1 LASERTVFSQLLDFL
16 PRHEFNKC
24 VRRYQGNYRMRDFSC
39 LDQFLCLVFAQLTG
53 RESLRDIETCLRAMQ
68 PKLYHCGFRGH
79 IARSTLAD
87 ANETRDWHIYADFA
101 RVLIRR
107 ARKLYAADDFGVELA
122 QTVYAL
128 DTTTIELCLALFPW
142 ARYQR
147 QKGAIRLHTQL
158 DLRGNIPCLV
168 HVTDGKAYDTVILDQ
183 LLLEP
188 GSFYIMDR
196 AFVDFARLAKVTE
209 NLAYFVVRARKNLVY
224 CRRTHRPVDRSTGLR
239 SDQTVM
245 LAIGHSRRLYPQPLR
260 YVSYHDNERDRRL
273 VFLSNNFQ
281 LPALLITQLYK
292 CRWQIELFFKWIKQ
306 HLRIKAFY
314 GTSSNAVK
322 TQVWIAISSYVLV
335 SLIRKELGIDR
346 NLNEILQ
353 ILSTAIFEQV
363 PLYQLLTE
371 NRSQYQDG
379 ESPNQLKLLDF

>member
-24 VRRYQGNYRMRDFSC
+24 VRRYQGNYRTRDFSC